1 MKVFHRCHCCCYC
14 CGDVAQSSMVDTSV
28 ATGLIP
34 FFVLDHFNQSSHS
47 VALTYTNFS
56 PPAFFSQT
64 VVDICRLLPETK
76 VPELV
81 VSILA
86 LFVLI
91 VVKELNGC
99 YREKLPLP
107 IPIELIVVGLL
118 LFFFLFTHSLHVTY
132 TAGVFNHYHPAGGVL
147 STVIWETA
155 DFNWLKEGVVCAQ
168 SFTFVSFHRS

>member
-1 MKVFHRCHCCCYC
+1 M
-14 CGDVAQSSMVDTSV
+14 A
-28 ATGLIP
+28 
-34 FFVLDHFNQSSHS
+34 HFDQSSHS
-47 VALTYTNFS
+47 IALTYTNFS
-56 PPAFFSQT
+56 PTAFFSQT

-99 YREKLPLP
+99 YREKLPMP

-118 LFFFLFTHSLHVTY
+118 LFFFLLT
-132 TAGVFNHYHPAGGVL
+132 L
-147 STVIWETA
+147 STSLILQDCSTNISSRGRLVHS
-155 DFNWLKEGVVCAQ
+155 DLRDG
-168 SFTFVSFHRS
+168 